1 MRWMSRADHEA
12 RFKSV
17 TERPPKLR
25 LLCGRWEAY
34 RNFPIAEN
42 G

>member
-17 TERPPKLR
+17 TERPPNSVYFVE
-25 LLCGRWEAY
+25 EAY
-34 RNFPIAEN
+34 RNFPIARTVER
-42 G
+42 